1 MQSEFKYADLLD
13 DDVFKLVFG
22 RESSKDVMIEF
33 LNQVIPDRRI
43 VDLEFVDKEMHY
55 LDRSRKDSIY
65 DMFCKTD
72 DGSRIV
78 VEVQRRKQANFAERA
93 IYYSTFSIANQVSA
107 GAGCY
112 DFYPVYVISIL
123 NFGFKPGGSKV
134 KSEFRLYETDTREL
148 LTDRVTFIFLDLSK
162 FKKTAEE
169 LKKLNIY
176 TIEDLARVNDKILE
190 RKFKNQAIYLKKAA
204 WGIDDSEV
212 VARSS
217 KRDSISTTETLPYDY
232 NDSQKLKEILLRQTE
247 KISRELRKQNQYTKT
262 VTVIF
267 RNSDFQN
274 YTSQT
279 KLKIPTNKT
288 DDIYKSVLEIFNDS
302 WKKDSI
308 RLIGV
313 RLSDFTDNQEHQM
326 TLFDNST
333 NKDIKEDKIQKI
345 IDDINNKFGNN
356 SVIPATLK
364 KIVNVDKNQ

>member
-1 MQSEFKYADLLD
+1 MQREFKYADLLD

-33 LNQVIPDRRI
+33 LNQVIPDRKI
-43 VDLEFVDKEMHY
+43 IDLEFVDKEMHHV
-55 LDRSRKDSIY
+55 DRSRKDSIY

-169 LKKLNIY
+169 LSG
-176 TIEDLARVNDKILE
+176 DILE
-190 RKFKNQAIYLKKAA
+190 GMYFCFKNIVSLTERPEILEHDVFRK
-204 WGIDDSEV
+204 IFEVSELINMDEV
-212 VARSS
+212 TRS
-217 KRDSISTTETLPYDY
+217 KVIEKMTTERDLRNQMEYALQEAIAEGHAAGHAAGHAEGLAEGLAEAARKMVASGMTHEAVADILQIPEGR
-232 NDSQKLKEILLRQTE
+232 LKEML
-247 KISRELRKQNQYTKT
+247 
-262 VTVIF
+262 
-267 RNSDFQN
+267 
-274 YTSQT
+274 
-279 KLKIPTNKT
+279 
-288 DDIYKSVLEIFNDS
+288 
-302 WKKDSI
+302 
-308 RLIGV
+308 
-313 RLSDFTDNQEHQM
+313 
-326 TLFDNST
+326 
-333 NKDIKEDKIQKI
+333 
-345 IDDINNKFGNN
+345 
-356 SVIPATLK
+356 
-364 KIVNVDKNQ
+364 

>member
-1 MQSEFKYADLLD
+1 MQGEFKYADLLD

-33 LNQVIPDRRI
+33 LNQVIPDRMI
-43 VDLEFVDKEMHY
+43 VDLEFVDKEMHH
-55 LDRSRKDSIY
+55 LDRSRKDSVY

-169 LKKLNIY
+169 LSG
-176 TIEDLARVNDKILE
+176 DILE
-190 RKFKNQAIYLKKAA
+190 GMYFCFKNIVSLTERPEILEHDVFRKIFEVSELINMDEVTRSKVIEKMTTERDLRNQMEYARQEAIAEGHAKGHAEGHAKGLAEGLAEGHAEGLAEAA
-204 WGIDDSEV
+204 RKMVASGMTHEV
-212 VARSS
+212 VADILQIPEGR
-217 KRDSISTTETLPYDY
+217 
-232 NDSQKLKEILLRQTE
+232 LKEML
-247 KISRELRKQNQYTKT
+247 
-262 VTVIF
+262 
-267 RNSDFQN
+267 
-274 YTSQT
+274 
-279 KLKIPTNKT
+279 
-288 DDIYKSVLEIFNDS
+288 
-302 WKKDSI
+302 
-308 RLIGV
+308 
-313 RLSDFTDNQEHQM
+313 
-326 TLFDNST
+326 
-333 NKDIKEDKIQKI
+333 
-345 IDDINNKFGNN
+345 
-356 SVIPATLK
+356 
-364 KIVNVDKNQ
+364 